1 MVIVPKKF
9 SVGFFDCDLYANLRI
24 SRLCEFFQE
33 TSLAHLRN
41 QGFDYLSMINR
52 DKFTLLIS
60 RIKLRISHL
69 PLWGED
75 IFISTWLKG
84 YNPEKVGWCDYD
96 VRDSQENSII
106 QATSSWLLIDL
117 KDGKAKPFS
126 EGPYTFQLNP
136 ELSVLPEVIDLLEPE
151 GMPKT
156 VLVKDVRYS
165 DIDLNNHVNNCR
177 YSDWVLDAITPEELK
192 ERRIRSVQLNYMHQ
206 VEYNTKVALM
216 RFPETRHH
224 IVILGVN
231 EEQPE
236 QVHFQARIG
245 FDKPFNQPPLL
256 HC

>member
-9 SVGFFDCDLYANLRI
+9 SVGFFDCDLYAHLRI
-24 SRLCEFFQE
+24 SRLCEYFQE
-33 TSLAHLRN
+33 TALAHLRS
-41 QGFDYLSMINR
+41 QGFDYLSMIEK

-60 RIKLRISHL
+60 RVKLRISHL
-69 PLWGED
+69 PLWGEE
-75 IFISTWLKG
+75 ISISTWIKG
-84 YNPEKVGWCDYD
+84 YTPEKVAWSDYD
-96 VRDSQENSII
+96 VRDSQGNSII

-126 EGPYTFQLNP
+126 QGPYHFEITPDLNA
-136 ELSVLPEVIDLLEPE
+136 LPETIDILEPV

-156 VLVKDVRYS
+156 VLVKDVKYS

-177 YSDWVLDAITPEELK
+177 YADWVLDAINMEELK
-192 ERRIRSVQLNYMHQ
+192 DRRIRSIQLNYMQQ

-216 RFPETRHH
+216 RFPASRYH
-224 IVILGVN
+224 IVIFGVN

-245 FDKPFNQPPLL
+245 FDKPLVNAY
-256 HC
+256 